1 MSELKVT
8 FPHMG
13 NMYICVRA
21 VLEKL
26 GVGVV
31 VPPPSSK
38 RTLTLGVQHGPEFA
52 CLPLKLNLGNFI
64 EAHEVGANTI
74 VMAGGVGPCR
84 FGYYAQIHRE
94 ILRDLGHE
102 YRMIV
107 LEPPDKHISELLVGL
122 KQITGRNSWWKII
135 KALQFAW
142 HKVAAVDRMEKR
154 VQKLRPRE
162 LKPGEV
168 ERVYSSGLNKIDEA
182 RDHASIKAAEA
193 ETLEKLNSIPVDWS
207 RPCLKI
213 GLVGEIYLLLEPFA
227 NFHIERRLGQLGVE
241 VERSIYLSEWVNENL
256 FMGLVRGVKNSEEAK
271 SKARPYINHFIGGHG
286 QESVGHAIHFQ
297 DEGFAGVIQL
307 APFTC
312 MPEIVAQSVFTKV
325 REDRELATLSLI
337 VDEHAGEAGM
347 VTRLEAFVDL
357 LWRQKREQESLAG
370 GPVSGTN

>member
-13 NMYICVRA
+13 NMYICIRA

-26 GVGVV
+26 GVSVV

-38 RTLTLGVQHGPEFA
+38 QTLTLGSPHSPEFA
-52 CLPLKLNLGNFI
+52 CLPLKMNLGNFI
-64 EAHEVGANTI
+64 EARKLGANTI

-84 FGYYAQIHRE
+84 FGYYAQIQRE
-94 ILRDLGHE
+94 ILKDMGYD

-107 LEPPDKHISELLVGL
+107 LEPPDKHISQLLVEL
-122 KQITGRNSWWKII
+122 KQLAGGNNWWKII

-142 HKVAAVDRMEKR
+142 QKVAAVDRLEKR

-162 LKPGEV
+162 LKSGV
-168 ERVYSSGLNKIDEA
+168 VDRVYDVGLAKIDA
-182 RDHASIKAAEA
+182 AQDFASIRAVEA
-193 ETLEKLNSIPVDWS
+193 ETMEQLNAIPVDWS
-207 RPCLKI
+207 QPCLKI
-213 GLVGEIYLLLEPFA
+213 GLVGEIYILLEPFA
-227 NFHIERRLGQLGVE
+227 NFHIERRLGQLGIE

-256 FMGLVRGVKNSEEAK
+256 FLGLVRGVKDSEQAK
-271 SKARPYINHFIGGHG
+271 AKARPYLNHFIGGHG

-297 DEGFAGVIQL
+297 DQGFAGVIQL

-312 MPEIVAQSVFTKV
+312 MPEIVAQSIFAKV
-325 REDRELATLSLI
+325 RVERELPTLSLI
-337 VDEHAGEAGM
+337 IDEHAGEAGL

-357 LWRQKREQESLAG
+357 LRRQQQLKEAVTYEPIFG
-370 GPVSGTN
+370 H

>member
-1 MSELKVT
+1 
-8 FPHMG
+8 MG
-13 NMYICVRA
+13 NMYICIRA

-26 GVGVV
+26 GVNVV

-38 RTLTLGVQHGPEFA
+38 QTLTLGSQHSPEFA

-64 EAHEVGANTI
+64 EARKLGANTI

-84 FGYYAQIHRE
+84 FGYYAQIQRE
-94 ILRDLGHE
+94 ILKDMGHD

-107 LEPPDKHISELLVGL
+107 LEPPDKHISQLLVEL
-122 KQITGRNSWWKII
+122 KQLAGGNNWWKII

-142 HKVAAVDRMEKR
+142 QKVAAVDRLEKS

-162 LKPGEV
+162 LKSGV
-168 ERVYSSGLNKIDEA
+168 VDRVYDVGLAKIDA
-182 RDHASIKAAEA
+182 AQDLVSIRAVEA
-193 ETLEKLNSIPVDWS
+193 ETMEQLNAIPVDWS

-227 NFHIERRLGQLGVE
+227 NFHIERRLGQLGIE

-256 FMGLVRGVKNSEEAK
+256 FLGLVRGVKDSEQAK
-271 SKARPYINHFIGGHG
+271 AKARPYLNHFIGGHG
-286 QESVGHAIHFQ
+286 QESIGHAIHFQ
-297 DEGFAGVIQL
+297 DQGFAGVIQL

-312 MPEIVAQSVFTKV
+312 MPEIVAQSIFAKV
-325 REDRELATLSLI
+325 RVERDLPTLSLI
-337 VDEHAGEAGM
+337 IDEHAGEAGL

-357 LWRQKREQESLAG
+357 LRRQQQLKEAVTYEPIFG
-370 GPVSGTN
+370 H